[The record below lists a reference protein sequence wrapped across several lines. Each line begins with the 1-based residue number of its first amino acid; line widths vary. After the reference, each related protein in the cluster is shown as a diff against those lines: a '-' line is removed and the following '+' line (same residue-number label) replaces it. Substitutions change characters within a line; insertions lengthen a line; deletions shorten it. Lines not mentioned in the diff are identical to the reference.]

1 MHADSRVPPREI
13 FDADTSPSLSS
24 NRKAGLCRNI
34 GTMWVMRWR
43 RLRDGDDSTERGFAG
58 ADEQSNLP
66 WPVASTHGGLVCS
79 SLLITLV
86 HCCFS
91 YYIKQL
97 LMVITMSKH
106 YFSSFVKKPSH
117 ACCWP
122 AVYFCWARLQH
133 HPAITPELE
142 HVAVNGRRMNK
153 HNWFQNCSGAVICG
167 VTRKWKWP
175 VGAAGLDECVCGS
188 IMNECISSITS
199 RLSVDF
205 V

>member
-1 MHADSRVPPREI
+1 MTWFQYDYVLHHKESPMHADSRVPPREI

-106 YFSSFVKKPSH
+106 YFSSFVKKPSR
-117 ACCWP
+117 ACLL
-122 AVYFCWARLQH
+122 ARSVFLLS
-133 HPAITPELE
+133 E
-142 HVAVNGRRMNK
+142 
-153 HNWFQNCSGAVICG
+153 
-167 VTRKWKWP
+167 
-175 VGAAGLDECVCGS
+175 AAAPP
-188 IMNECISSITS
+188 
-199 RLSVDF
+199 RQ
-205 V
+205 